1 MERYRIP
8 PGSNVDLAKRD
19 PGDRGGFRGGKTA
32 AEAKLA
38 LLQGRLAELQT
49 VLYAQHAHKV
59 LVVLQAM
66 DTGGKDGTIRHVFQ
80 GVNPQGVRVANFKVP
95 TPLEQDHDFLWRIH
109 QQTPGRGEIVVFN
122 RSHYE
127 DVLVVRVHGLV
138 PEKVWRRRYETIN
151 DFEKGLVDQG
161 TTILKFFLH
170 ISKDEQKK
178 RLEERRDDSRKQWKF
193 AVGDLGE
200 RKLWGEYM
208 KAYGDAINAT
218 STGHAPW
225 HVVPADHKWFRNLV
239 VASVLVQTL
248 ESLDMSYP
256 KAAKGLRKLR
266 VD

>member
-1 MERYRIP
+1 MERYRIQ
-8 PGSNVDLAKRD
+8 PGSSVDLAKRD
-19 PGDRGGFRGGKTA
+19 PADRGGFRGGKTA

-38 LLQGRLAELQT
+38 LLQARLAELQT

-95 TPLEQDHDFLWRIH
+95 TPPEQDHDFLWRIH

-138 PEKVWRRRYETIN
+138 PEKIWRRRYGTIN
-151 DFEKGLVDQG
+151 DFEKGLADEG
-161 TTILKFFLH
+161 TTIVKFFLH
-170 ISKDEQKK
+170 ISKDEQRK
-178 RLEERRDDSRKQWKF
+178 RLEERRDDPRKQWKF

-200 RKLWGEYM
+200 RRLWGEYM
-208 KAYGDAINAT
+208 KAYEDAIGAT
-218 STGHAPW
+218 STDRAPW

-248 ESLDMSYP
+248 EGLDMSYP
-256 KAAKGLRKLR
+256 KAVKGLRKTR
-266 VD
+266 ID